1 MLLRWFQSL
10 AVRTASITAG
20 VTFLAGAALSIFVPW
35 VSLALVSVTAGIT
48 FLTTFGV
55 MQLSLAPRIAAAR
68 RQIDRIRRGNLDE
81 LEPYESAG
89 NDELDDLGREA
100 FEAASEVRRRMREL
114 NRTDNYRK
122 EFLGNVSHELQTPI
136 FAIQGFA
143 ETLRDGALNDP
154 EVNHVFVERI
164 LRNTERL
171 GALTR
176 DLVDISRLETGTLTM
191 ATEPVDLDE
200 LSREVF
206 DALEMRATSRNITL
220 RRNVP
225 VGLPTV
231 LGDRQYIGQVLTNL
245 IDNAVKYTDSGG
257 EVTFEAVRNGDTVS
271 IIVRDTGV
279 GIDAAHIPRLTE
291 RFFRVDKGRG
301 RDDGGTG
308 IGLAIVKHILA
319 AHQTRLNVWSTPGE
333 GSSFSFELPAHELA
347 DRSEQTGDRG
357 YQER

>member
-1 MLLRWFQSL
+1 MLLRRFRTL
-10 AVRTASITAG
+10 AVRTASITAA
-20 VTFLAGAALSIFVPW
+20 VTFAAGAALWLAAPG
-35 VSLALVSVTAGIT
+35 VSLALVGVLAGIT
-48 FLTTFGV
+48 FLATFGAI
-55 MQLSLAPRIAAAR
+55 QISLAPRIAAAR
-68 RQIDRIRRGNLDE
+68 QQIDRIRRGSLDK
-81 LEPYESAG
+81 LEPYEGAG
-89 NDELDDLGREA
+89 NDEIDELSREV
-100 FEAASEVRRRMREL
+100 FETGSEVRRRMREL

-191 ATEPVDLDE
+191 AQEPVDLDE

-206 DALEMRATSRNITL
+206 DALEMKATSRGITL
-220 RRNVP
+220 RRKMP
-225 VGLPTV
+225 DGLSTV
-231 LGDRQYIGQVLTNL
+231 TGDRQYIGQVLMNL
-245 IDNAVKYTDSGG
+245 VDNAVKYTDSGG
-257 EVTFEAVRNGDTVS
+257 EVTVEIVPEGETVS

-291 RFFRVDKGRG
+291 RFFRIDKGRG
-301 RDDGGTG
+301 REEGGTG

-319 AHQTRLNVWSTPGE
+319 AHQTSLNVQSTPGE
-333 GSSFSFELPAHELA
+333 GSSFSFTLPASKL
-347 DRSEQTGDRG
+347 SNT
-357 YQER
+357 